1 MSRKS
6 QKDKDSEILEQAM
19 LRGMDVPGRE
29 KPEVFDFET
38 FKIQTIEDFAIYN
51 AHVRKHNRLCLHER
65 NKMHIKVPDESFHK
79 KVRVKF
85 QRFDQPEN
93 ILKVRIR
100 NIEID
105 WKGQLKA
112 GGTYLLPVPVI
123 KFLNDL
129 AVPIFG
135 EVKSE
140 HGDVT
145 HTETKQVGERSRFSC
160 NVLDFS

>member
-1 MSRKS
+1 MSKKT
-6 QKDKDSEILEQAM
+6 QKDKDAEIIEQAM
-19 LRGMDVPGRE
+19 LRGVDVPGRE
-29 KPEVFDFET
+29 KHEVFDFET
-38 FKIQTIEDFAIYN
+38 FNIETLEDFDIYN

-65 NKMHIKVPDESFHK
+65 NKMHIKVPDERFHK
-79 KVRVKF
+79 MVRVKF
-85 QRFDQPEN
+85 QRFEQPEN

-100 NIEID
+100 NKEID

-112 GGTYLLPVPVI
+112 GGTYTLPVPVI
-123 KFLNDL
+123 KFLNAL
-129 AVPIFG
+129 AVPIFA

>member
-1 MSRKS
+1 MKKS
-6 QKDKDSEILEQAM
+6 QKEKDSEVIEAAT
-19 LRGMDVPGRE
+19 LRGAEIPGRE
-29 KPEVFDFET
+29 KPEAFDFDT
-38 FKIQTIEDFAIYN
+38 FKFETIADFDVYN

-65 NKMHIKVPDESFHK
+65 NKMHVKVPDESYHK
-79 KVRVKF
+79 KVKVKF

-93 ILKVRIR
+93 VLKVRVR
-100 NIEID
+100 NRAID

-112 GGTYLLPVPVI
+112 GGTYELPIPVVQ
-123 KFLNDL
+123 FLNNL
-129 AVPIFG
+129 AVPIFA

-140 HGDVT
+140 HGSAV